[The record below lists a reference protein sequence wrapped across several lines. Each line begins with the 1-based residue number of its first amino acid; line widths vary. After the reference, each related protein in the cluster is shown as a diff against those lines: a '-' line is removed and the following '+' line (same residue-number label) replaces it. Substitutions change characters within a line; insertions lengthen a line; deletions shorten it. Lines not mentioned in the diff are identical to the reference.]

1 MNGDDFANQSLIGCN
16 PKLGLC
22 PMHLDENHVLKT
34 IGLLLISVMACL
46 VYGFEEKKSYFLR
59 SR

>member
-22 PMHLDENHVLKT
+22 PMHLDENCVKNYRAFINQCH
-34 IGLLLISVMACL
+34 GLLSIW
-46 VYGFEEKKSYFLR
+46 F
-59 SR
+59 